1 MTGPLQ
7 AALADIASDTND
19 LLATLLPDPAP
30 LGEERKLVEAMRY
43 AVLGPGKRFR
53 PFLTVAAAAA
63 TGGDHSR
70 ALHAGAAIECLHAY
84 SLVHDDLPAMDDD
97 DLRRGR
103 PTVHKEYDEA
113 TAILAGDALQTEAF
127 RILAMPETHPDAN
140 VRLELTRGL
149 AVASGAHGM
158 CGGQALDLAAEA
170 EASDVATDM
179 GWAIRM
185 QRLKTGALISF
196 ACEAG
201 AIIGQANGQARAALY
216 GYGMDIGLA
225 FQIADDLLDLEG
237 D

>member
-1 MTGPLQ
+1 MLQLLNLRTGPDPMNGPLQ
-7 AALADIASDTND
+7 AALAEIACDTNE
-19 LLATLLPDPAP
+19 LLKELLPDPTP
-30 LGEERKLVEAMRY
+30 LGEERKLIEAMRY
-43 AVLGPGKRFR
+43 AVLSPGKRFR

-63 TGGDHSR
+63 TGGKYTR

-103 PTVHKEYDEA
+103 ATVHKEYDEA

-140 VRLELTRGL
+140 VRLELTHGL

-158 CGGQALDLAAEA
+158 CGGQALDLAAEG
-170 EASDVATDM
+170 EASDMATDM

-201 AIIGQANGQARAALY
+201 AI
-216 GYGMDIGLA
+216 
-225 FQIADDLLDLEG
+225 LLSLIHISEPTRPY
-237 D
+237 